1 MTLVEGWLV
10 LTAFILMEPVTYL
23 AHRFIFHGFGYGLH
37 HSHHYPPGR
46 IFERNDV
53 YPLVSALLTM
63 SVIAI
68 GVFVPGCAALIPIG
82 FGMTVYGVIYFFIH
96 DLMIHRRMPWLKVK
110 RARFRWHYLAHRVHH
125 LYGGEPYG
133 LLFPV
138 IPRQLR
144 KVIFKIRRGFLAHV

>member
-1 MTLVEGWLV
+1 MTLVEGVLL

-37 HSHHYPPGR
+37 ESHHYPPGR
-46 IFERNDV
+46 MFEENDV
-53 YPLVSALLTM
+53 YPLCSAILTM

-96 DLMIHRRMPWLKVK
+96 DLVIHRRMPWLKVE
-110 RARFRWHYLAHRVHH
+110 RARFRWHTLAHRVHH

-144 KVIFKIRRGFLAHV
+144 KGIFKIRRGFLAHV